1 MLFVKFISLFS
12 RQMPNP
18 EGSWLRRV
26 QDWFLSK
33 TGIPLFFFFGR
44 GVFQYS
50 WGIVPHRTP
59 IHVVVGRPIPVE
71 KVASSRPTRHLPS
84 LQVEEPSCEQ
94 VDALHRQY
102 VAAHTELY
110 TQHNLQY
117 GDPSIK
123 LVIT

>member
-1 MLFVKFISLFS
+1 
-12 RQMPNP
+12 MPNP

-26 QDWFLSK
+26 QDWFLAK
-33 TGIPLFFFFGR
+33 TGVPLFFFFGR

-59 IHVVVGRPIPVE
+59 IHVVVGRPIPVQ
-71 KVASSRPTRHLPS
+71 KVGLPPTPLPFS
-84 LQVEEPSCEQ
+84 KVEEPSCEQ

-102 VAAHTELY
+102 VAALTDLY
-110 TQHNLQY
+110 TQHNPQY
-117 GDPSIK
+117 GDPAVK